1 MAKQTQRLDK
11 FLAATTDLTRS
22 LAKKALHREE
32 VQINGVVVKNPAVQ
46 VGEQDEVTWLGQ
58 QLADVGLRYLLVH
71 KPLGYECTTRSSHHP
86 LVLDLLDLPSKHL
99 IQTVGRLDVDTS
111 GLLLMTDDGQW
122 LHKITSPRY
131 QKEKIYWA
139 ELAEPLVDDAEERLA
154 KGVLLDS
161 EETPTQPACLERITP
176 TQVRLTVTEGRYHLV
191 RRIFAALGNHVCRLH
206 REAVAGIALDIE
218 QLPVGQWRYLTEQE
232 VQQAVQITKS

>member
-22 LAKKALHREE
+22 LAKKALHRGE
-32 VQINGVVVKNPAVQ
+32 VRVNGEMVKNPAIQ
-46 VGEQDEVTWLGQ
+46 IRDEDEVTWLDQ
-58 QLADVGLRYLLVH
+58 ELQDVGLRYLLVH

-131 QKEKIYWA
+131 QKDKVYWA
-139 ELAEPLVDDAEERLA
+139 ELAEPLLADAETRVAEGL
-154 KGVLLDS
+154 LLDG
-161 EETPTQPACLERITP
+161 EDKPTQPARLERLTP

-191 RRIFAALGNHVCRLH
+191 RRIFAALGNHVVRLH
-206 REAVAGIALDIE
+206 REAVAGIHLNTQE
-218 QLPVGQWRYLTEQE
+218 LPAGAWRYLTEQE
-232 VQQAVQITKS
+232 VHQAIQVPGN